1 MVLEMFG
8 TGWTSCN
15 EVIRH
20 DAVRTTIPHSHH
32 RVGIIMKISFLGQ
45 GEDPKAVFADLDF
58 LEEVSINTIT
68 LPCANSFYILEFELD
83 GDSLSAAKKLA
94 EIRDNILI
102 HDLRLLDDDASERF
116 ERDLFKQIALFERRI
131 RKLLTICLCSQEG
144 HLDVDLVKKLEKLT
158 FGDLFNT
165 LFVDEQFNK
174 EVKQAV
180 NQRSSLFE
188 KQELI
193 KELSKI
199 DENSLWMKTF
209 SGDEMPSL
217 QSGHKKLQDYRNDT
231 MHAHRM
237 TLDTYKEAIKL
248 LRTINEELNRSIQRR
263 LENTLSID
271 YAQLV
276 ESLSRTLETIRET
289 FLKAYD
295 FESFFNAF
303 QRAATLW
310 RDPSEEDKNEG
321 AEEK

>member
-1 MVLEMFG
+1 
-8 TGWTSCN
+8 
-15 EVIRH
+15 
-20 DAVRTTIPHSHH
+20 
-32 RVGIIMKISFLGQ
+32 MKISFLGQ
-45 GEDPKAVFADLDF
+45 GEDPKAVFDDLDI
-58 LEEVSINTIT
+58 LEEISTNTIT
-68 LPCANSFYILEFELD
+68 LPYADSFYILEFELD

-94 EIRDNILI
+94 EIRDNVLI
-102 HDLRLLDDDASERF
+102 HDFRLLDDDASERF

-144 HLDVDLVKKLEKLT
+144 HLDVELVTKLDKLS

-174 EVKQAV
+174 DVKQVV

-193 KELSKI
+193 KQLSKI
-199 DENSLWMKTF
+199 DENSLWIKTF
-209 SGDEMPSL
+209 SEGEMSSL
-217 QSGHKKLQDYRNDT
+217 QSGHKKLQEYRNDT

-237 TLDTYKEAIKL
+237 TLDTYKDAIKL
-248 LRTINEELNRSIQRR
+248 LRTINGELNSSIQER

-276 ESLSRTLETIRET
+276 ENLSRTLETMRET
-289 FLKAYD
+289 ILKANN
-295 FESFFNAF
+295 FEYFFNSF
-303 QRAATLW
+303 QRVANLCC
-310 RDPSEEDKNEG
+310 DPSEEEKNEG